1 MKYLPLLLCL
11 IIIPFL
17 LFSPLAVLAEPTTP
31 APKLAALKD
40 AVTKLE
46 TVGKGVGYKEIK
58 SSGGL
63 PQLVGK
69 IINIFLSVLGVIFVI
84 LIIYGGYT
92 WMTAYGDKTKLDK
105 AKDLINNAVIGLII
119 VLSAYAISSFVVG
132 ELIKQT
138 IK

>member
-11 IIIPFL
+11 IIIPVL
-17 LFSPLAVLAEPTTP
+17 LFSPLILN
-31 APKLAALKD
+31 AASLSKD
-40 AVTKLE
+40 IEGSLSN
-46 TVGKGVGYKEIK
+46 VGKGAGYKEIK

-119 VLSAYAISSFVVG
+119 VLSAYAISSFVVV

>member
-46 TVGKGVGYKEIK
+46 TVGKDAYEQKTEPK
-58 SSGGL
+58 L
-63 PQLVGK
+63 P
-69 IINIFLSVLGVIFVI
+69 
-84 LIIYGGYT
+84 
-92 WMTAYGDKTKLDK
+92 
-105 AKDLINNAVIGLII
+105 
-119 VLSAYAISSFVVG
+119 
-132 ELIKQT
+132 
-138 IK
+138 